1 MSGKPAII
9 PVSIG
14 SLILAVTAAF
24 HFTGH
29 ADISTWVAE
38 TGDQGFFAQ
47 AIPTIWLFPTLHWM
61 IIAIGLIIGVWF
73 RMAGLRVLL
82 IACALLVAADAA
94 LIVYAVGPF
103 IGSAM
108 LLGAALFYGFAATRL
123 KVAP

>member
-29 ADISTWVAE
+29 AGISEWVAE
-38 TGDQGFFAQ
+38 AGDQGFFAQ
-47 AIPTIWLFPTLHWM
+47 AIPTIWLFPTVHWM
-61 IIAIGLIIGVWF
+61 AIAIGLAAGAWF
-73 RMAGLRVLL
+73 RMAGLRILL
-82 IACALLVAADAA
+82 IACALLIAADAA

-103 IGSAM
+103 VGSAM
-108 LLGAALFYGFAATRL
+108 LLATALLYGFSAMRL
-123 KVAP
+123 KAIS